1 MTVLV
6 TGGSGF
12 VGGAVVKALVERGES
27 VRVLA
32 RRSSNTEALTALGV
46 EIAYGDLFDQP
57 SIEAALAGC
66 DVFYHVAAIYEFWT
80 RDKAGLIRTAVEGT
94 RNALAAA
101 KRVGV
106 DKVVYTSTYL
116 TIGPPKDQVGTETT
130 PHRGYFLSAYEEAKH
145 RAEQVAWEHI
155 HNGAPIVMVNPA
167 GVYGPGD
174 LKPTGRGIIDVING
188 KSPILFPMSW
198 GIVFIDDVA
207 QAHLLAAEKG
217 AVGERY
223 ILCERTVTGEE
234 FFGLACKLTGAKL
247 PPTMPTPVFLP
258 IVWGGEAA
266 SYFTQRPPLVS
277 HEEFRTLTHG
287 VRTDGI
293 KAVRELGLQYT
304 PLEEGLTKALA
315 WYGEEGLIAH
325 KLKTS

>member
-1 MTVLV
+1 MTALV
-6 TGGSGF
+6 TGGTGF
-12 VGGAVVKALVERGES
+12 VGGAVVKALVERGEQ

-32 RRSSNTEALTALGV
+32 RRNSKVDALTALGV
-46 EIAYGDLFDQP
+46 EIAHGDLFDQS

-101 KRVGV
+101 QQIGV

-116 TIGPPKDQVGTETT
+116 TIGPAKGQVGNETT
-130 PHRGYFLSAYEEAKH
+130 PHRGYFLSTYEEAKY
-145 RAEQVAWEHI
+145 RAEQVVWEQI
-155 HNGAPIVMVNPA
+155 HNGAPIVIVNPA

-174 LKPTGRGIIDVING
+174 LKPTGRGLIDVISG
-188 KSPILFPMSW
+188 KSPILFPMTW
-198 GIVFIDDVA
+198 GVVYIDDVA
-207 QAHLLAAEKG
+207 EAHLLAAEKG

-234 FFGLACKLTGAKL
+234 FFGLACELTGAKL
-247 PPTMPTPVFLP
+247 PPTLPAPVFLP

-266 SYFTQRPPLVS
+266 AYFTQRPPLVS
-277 HEEFRTLTHG
+277 REEFRLLTHG
-287 VRTDGI
+287 ERLDGG
-293 KAVRELGLQYT
+293 KAVRELGLRYT
-304 PLEEGLTKALA
+304 PLEEGLPKAVA
-315 WYGEEGLIAH
+315 WYGEQGLIAH
-325 KLKTS
+325 KVKTN